1 LWIGAD
7 RIPPS
12 ARGGKLGTDPRDDV
26 VARQYQ
32 QWPYPVPIH
41 DLAEWSAHNFE
52 WIDPVHAHRIYWP
65 DRQYN
70 ADMDILVAGCGTNQA
85 ACLAFTNPSAKVVA
99 TDVSQPSLDHQ
110 QYLKDKHGLKNLELQ
125 RLPIEDLGVLDL
137 DFDLVVSTGVLHHLA
152 DPRQGMAA
160 LASCLRRDGVVSAMV
175 YGKYGRIGVDLL
187 ASVFNQLGLGQ
198 DDSSVKT
205 VRETIAVLPAD
216 HPVESY
222 LKFAWDLRSDAGV
235 VDTFLHGRQRSY
247 SVEECLDLVT
257 SSGLVFQEWFFKS
270 GYYPHEGLA
279 LPDELS
285 SALNALPQ
293 IEAWSLME
301 RLQSS
306 TKCHF
311 FVACRPDRPKESY
324 EVDFSSREAPDYVPI
339 MRVGFGV
346 SGSAVV
352 MPHGRMQLR
361 ADQLPFIQLVDGCR
375 TIREIAEC
383 VAREDPSH
391 TSIADFESL
400 ARNVFENFWQLDV
413 LAMARTPVEIDT

>member
-1 LWIGAD
+1 
-7 RIPPS
+7 
-12 ARGGKLGTDPRDDV
+12 
-26 VARQYQ
+26 
-32 QWPYPVPIH
+32 
-41 DLAEWSAHNFE
+41 
-52 WIDPVHAHRIYWP
+52 
-65 DRQYN
+65 
-70 ADMDILVAGCGTNQA
+70 
-85 ACLAFTNPSAKVVA
+85 
-99 TDVSQPSLDHQ
+99 
-110 QYLKDKHGLKNLELQ
+110 
-125 RLPIEDLGVLDL
+125 
-137 DFDLVVSTGVLHHLA
+137 
-152 DPRQGMAA
+152 MAA

-198 DDSSVKT
+198 DDSSVKI
-205 VRETIAVLPAD
+205 VRDTIAALPVD

-247 SVEECLDLVT
+247 SVEECLDLVN

-270 GYYPHEGLA
+270 GYYPHEGFA

-306 TKCHF
+306 TKCHY
-311 FVACRPDRPKESY
+311 FVACRPDRPKENY
-324 EVDFSSREAPDYVPI
+324 AVDFSSREAADYVP
-339 MRVGFGV
+339 MTRVGCGV

-352 MPHGRMQLR
+352 MPHARMQLR
-361 ADQLPFIQLVDGCR
+361 TDQLPFMQLVDGGR
-375 TIREIAEC
+375 SIREIVER

-391 TSIADFESL
+391 TSIADFVPL
-400 ARNVFENFWQLDV
+400 ARRVFENFWQLDV
-413 LAMARTPVEIDT
+413 LAMARTPLGIDS